1 MNCNYVPIVNCYE
14 SKLDFVFQNFK
25 KYAWIKI
32 KVGFFA
38 SFLLFCFVLNC
49 LFLRLVTNHDNM
61 VSQSMTARIV
71 TNNDNRLL
79 QFYRYV
85 ITIHDN
91 YYYNSRQ
98 ALLQFTTVLTKSLRV
113 TWM

>member
-1 MNCNYVPIVNCYE
+1 MNCYE

-32 KVGFFA
+32 KVGFLA
-38 SFLLFCFVLNC
+38 SFLLFSFVLNC

-79 QFYRYV
+79 QFK
-85 ITIHDN
+85 IGT
-91 YYYNSRQ
+91 
-98 ALLQFTTVLTKSLRV
+98 LLQFTTTIITIHDKRYYNSRRY
-113 TWM
+113 